1 VNRLIQGK
9 VLRDAIISGANH
21 IANNRQ
27 QVDALNVFPVPDGDT
42 GTNMSM
48 TISAAKSE
56 LERLDDN
63 ATVDEVSKTAAS
75 ALLRG
80 ARGNSGVILSLL
92 FRGFSKG
99 LAGKKSAAA
108 DDIANALTLGVEAA
122 YKAVMKPTEGTILTV
137 SRAAAE
143 TAREAA
149 AGVGEDV
156 VALWDKITESASQM
170 LDKTP
175 DMLPV
180 LKKAGVVDAGGKG
193 FLVVLEGMQSVI
205 KSGVIIPLD
214 GDTARTA
221 APASDGSS
229 FFKDEHGFEGEITF
243 TYCTEFI
250 VLRKGAE
257 PTALALRAFLETIGD
272 CVVVVEDDEIIKVH
286 LHTDHPGKAL
296 EEALTF
302 GMLTNLKIENM
313 REQFATGVSNAQKTA
328 QAEAQKSGGAF
339 QYQPID
345 PQRDFGFVSV
355 AAGDGVR
362 QLFLDL
368 GADNVVSGGQ
378 TMNPSTDDIL
388 SAIHATPAKTVFVL
402 PNNKNIIM
410 AAEQAIK
417 LADRHVMVLQT
428 KTVPQGLSAM
438 LAFDPGSDSESNYIE
453 MSKTAERVGTGQIT
467 FAARD
472 SDFDG
477 HKIKEG
483 EILALENGKLA
494 FVEKDL
500 IKAAGK
506 LARSL
511 IKKQPDCAFVTII
524 YGADATEEQAKQIQE
539 SIQAK
544 YSDVE
549 VTLVNG
555 GQPVYYFI
563 ISAE

>member
-1 VNRLIQGK
+1 MQGK
-9 VLRDAIISGANH
+9 TLRDAIISGANN

-27 QVDALNVFPVPDGDT
+27 KVDALNVFPVPDGDT

-48 TISAAKSE
+48 TISAAKRE
-56 LERLDDN
+56 LERMDDD
-63 ATVDEVSKTAAS
+63 ATVEEVSKTAAS

-99 LAGKKSAAA
+99 LAGRKSAGA
-108 DDIANALTLGVEAA
+108 DDIANAFALGVDAA
-122 YKAVMKPTEGTILTV
+122 YKAVMKPAEGTILTV

-143 TAREAA
+143 AAKDSAA
-149 AGVGEDV
+149 AFGEDMSG
-156 VALWDKITESASQM
+156 LWNKITESAAEM
-170 LDKTP
+170 LEKTP

-193 FLVVLEGMQSVI
+193 FLVVLEGMASVI
-205 KSGVIIPLD
+205 ENGVIIPLE
-214 GDTARTA
+214 GEKTQKPA
-221 APASDGSS
+221 AVENKGN
-229 FFKDEHGFEGEITF
+229 FFADEHGFEGEITF

-250 VLRKGAE
+250 VDKNDSDKS
-257 PTALALRAFLETIGD
+257 PLALRAFLETIGD
-272 CVVVVEDDEIIKVH
+272 CVVVVDDEDIIKVH
-286 LHTDHPGKAL
+286 VHTDHPGKAL
-296 EEALTF
+296 EEALGY
-302 GMLTNLKIENM
+302 GMLVNLKIENM
-313 REQFATGVSNAQKTA
+313 REQFKKEVSNAQRTA
-328 QAEAQKSGGAF
+328 QAESASSENGFEYAEV
-339 QYQPID
+339 D
-345 PQRDFGFVSV
+345 PDRDFGFVAV
-355 AAGDGVR
+355 AAGEGLHG
-362 QLFLDL
+362 LFGDL

-417 LADRHVMVLQT
+417 LADRQVMVLQT

-438 LAFDPGSDSESNYIE
+438 LAFDPDTDADKNFIE
-453 MSKTAERVGTGQIT
+453 MTKAAEHVSTGQIT

-477 HKIKEG
+477 HKIKKD
-483 EILALENGKLA
+483 EILALDNGKLS

-500 IKAAGK
+500 IKAGIK
-506 LARSL
+506 LTKNL

-524 YGADATEEQAKQIQE
+524 YGEDATEEQAEEIA
-539 SIQAK
+539 SAVRAK
-544 YSDVE
+544 FGGDVE
-549 VTLVNG
+549 VAVVNG